1 MDQKET
7 LQKYANLKAQI
18 KLLTA
23 EMDGLKET
31 VSGIVTELNP
41 TDGIV
46 ETEFGTFTM
55 VPKRKYTYSEE
66 TVSLEEKVKELKADE
81 EATGVATYVVN
92 PYLLYKE

>member
-31 VSGIVTELNP
+31 VSEIVTELNP

-55 VPKRKYTYSEE
+55 VPKRKYEYSKY
-66 TVSLEEKVKELKADE
+66 VQSLKKTLDEWTADE
-81 EATGVATYVVN
+81 EATGVATYVIN